1 MDIDVSDRRGLNIE
15 MWVGSIVRNWNTR
28 FIIFNNR
35 TTTIRTPAPHTLSSA
50 QSQKCSLE
58 YMFNQYSNNS
68 MQRPLLLINV
78 LQLTHVTIRIYVQF

>member
-35 TTTIRTPAPHTLSSA
+35 TTTIWTPAPHALSST
-50 QSQKCSLE
+50 QSQNCSLE
-58 YMFNQYSNNS
+58 YNNS
-68 MQRPLLLINV
+68 MQTTLIIFPE
-78 LQLTHVTIRIYVQF
+78 LTQFIKL

>member
-1 MDIDVSDRRGLNIE
+1 MQEQMYMVLKRESHWGMDIDVSWSDRRGLNIE

-35 TTTIRTPAPHTLSSA
+35 TTTIWTPATHTLSST

-58 YMFNQYSNNS
+58 YMFKPIFQ
-68 MQRPLLLINV
+68 
-78 LQLTHVTIRIYVQF
+78 